1 MYELE
6 ILESQRGTELF
17 YIDVTSGGRSV
28 TAASSKARRC
38 DVAITVTSADLAAVL
53 SGASSPLQVGP
64 SNISRI
70 VKYFSMIYF
79 SGLPHREDHRQR
91 RCPEADVL

>member
-28 TAASSKARRC
+28 TAAASKARRC

-64 SNISRI
+64 SNIFANT
-70 VKYFSMIYF
+70 KYFSIVFCRLTSLARSRPTEM
-79 SGLPHREDHRQR
+79 SGS
-91 RCPEADVL
+91 

>member
-28 TAASSKARRC
+28 TAAASKARRC

-64 SNISRI
+64 SNIYVN
-70 VKYFSMIYF
+70 VKYFSIIYF
-79 SGLPHREDHRQR
+79 AGLPHREDHRKR

>member
-28 TAASSKARRC
+28 TAAASKARRC

-64 SNISRI
+64 SNNY
-70 VKYFSMIYF
+70 VKTKYFSTVLCRLTSLARSRRTEM
-79 SGLPHREDHRQR
+79 SGS
-91 RCPEADVL
+91 

>member
-28 TAASSKARRC
+28 TAAASKARRC

-64 SNISRI
+64 SNIYRI
-70 VKYFSMIYF
+70 VKYFSIIHF
-79 SGLPHREDHRQR
+79 AGLPHREDHRQR

>member
-1 MYELE
+1 MIVKSSRTFVWSSNVPPQAYGVYELE

-28 TAASSKARRC
+28 TAAASKARRC

-64 SNISRI
+64 SNIY
-70 VKYFSMIYF
+70 K
-79 SGLPHREDHRQR
+79 H
-91 RCPEADVL
+91 

>member
-28 TAASSKARRC
+28 TAAASKSRRC

-53 SGASSPLQVGP
+53 SGASSPLQVGL
-64 SNISRI
+64 SNIY
-70 VKYFSMIYF
+70 K
-79 SGLPHREDHRQR
+79 H
-91 RCPEADVL
+91 